1 MLTVI
6 DSGLQTVKLTAK
18 LMLKEIGWEKKM
30 AMRKEKL
37 MRTVIDLVIQME
49 MLTEKLMDLPMATL
63 MMMEIGWVMM
73 MEIQMD

>member
-30 AMRKEKL
+30 AMRKEKYSH
-37 MRTVIDLVIQME
+37 LVIGLVMQ
-49 MLTEKLMDLPMATL
+49 MDLQMVKL
-63 MMMEIGWVMM
+63 KRKEIGWVIL
-73 MEIQMD
+73 MERQTD